1 VQEATGKAPAD
12 DVRRRKQSLPILIL
26 RERLDETEREELSHI
41 FTAPNVDG
49 AGVSRVLALLE
60 REAVRQEVEAVIA
73 SYHQRAAAA
82 LIDAAQPGN
91 NPARDR
97 LLTLV
102 ERLSSRSS

>member
-1 VQEATGKAPAD
+1 M
-12 DVRRRKQSLPILIL
+12 
-26 RERLDETEREELSHI
+26 RERLDETEREELSHLHR
-41 FTAPNVDG
+41 ANVDG
-49 AGVSRVLALLE
+49 AGVGRVLALLE

-82 LIDAAQPGN
+82 LIDAAQPGH